1 MDDSLEALRRVGL
14 TPRQI
19 TIMAWTFYD
28 GVSESEIGHRLQVT
42 KQAVSR
48 TLARG
53 CARLE
58 KAGFPIPLRPD
69 GGNGSAWDQTMSFDE
84 MDNLTPAQI
93 VGVA

>member
-1 MDDSLEALRRVGL
+1 MDDSLEGLRRAGL

-19 TIMAWTFYD
+19 SIMAWTFYD
-28 GVSESEIGHRLQVT
+28 GVSESEIGHRLRIT

-58 KAGFPIPLRPD
+58 KAGFPIPARPD
-69 GGNGSAWDQTMSFDE
+69 GGDGSAWETTMSPEE